1 MVKSINLPAE
11 MRSAHCDWVSL
22 HNPDCLSSLASAS
35 KHNAVQARDLSH
47 YGMRAKA
54 QCKARETQI
63 NNCLRRRMIT
73 MELNPHRHWLKVSS
87 GVVARKQRTAKKKQL
102 NQ

>member
-11 MRSAHCDWVSL
+11 MRSAHFNWVPL
-22 HNPDCLSSLASAS
+22 HNPDCLSSLAPAS
-35 KHNAVQARDLSH
+35 KHNAVQARDLPH

-73 MELNPHRHWLKVSS
+73 MELNPHRLKVSS
-87 GVVARKQRTAKKKQL
+87 GVVARKQRTAKKIPLSQ
-102 NQ
+102 